1 MGRNLRSTI
10 GRMLLESVQQAGA
23 RELFGIPGDFV
34 LPLFKVIES
43 WNGLPLYTLSHEP
56 GVGFAADG
64 AARSACRPSVAV
76 VTYGAGALN
85 MINPVAASY
94 AEQVPV
100 VVVSGGPGVGEQ
112 GSQLLLHHQAK
123 RLGSQYRMFQEVTCA
138 QTRLSDPATA
148 PAEVARVLGA
158 CVAQSRPVYIEVPRD
173 LVNAAC
179 DGPMPL
185 PPRPAADPAA
195 LQACLDEVLQ
205 ELQSAK
211 DPVLMV
217 GVEIRRMGLESR
229 VARLA
234 RLLDIPVVTS
244 FMGRGLLAD
253 QKLKLR
259 GTYLG
264 VAGDDEVTDLVEH
277 SDVPLLLGV
286 IMSDTNLGISRKRLN
301 IKSCIVAG
309 SGQVSLGYHVYPD
322 IPLTDF
328 VDGLL
333 AKLDTV
339 ISIDEPTRA
348 ARHDEPGSQVLHE
361 RLDRPVTSD
370 DVAEVLNYYASN
382 SEPFQ
387 LVADVGD
394 SLFVAMDVH
403 GVPLAAP
410 GYYASMGFAVP
421 AALGVQAA
429 TGRRPVILVG
439 DGAFEMTGWELGHC
453 PRHGWD
459 PIVIVLNNSGWE
471 MLRAFEPEARF
482 NNLCRWRFGDLANDL
497 GGHGV
502 RVHTHDQLVDEVGR
516 ALAQRGKF
524 QLIDVMLPRGSM
536 SRRMQKFVNGISRR
550 GSAPAHTSAVPV

>member
-1 MGRNLRSTI
+1 MGNGVKFTI
-10 GRMLLESVQQAGA
+10 GRMLLESLRQAGA

-34 LPLFKVIES
+34 IPLFKVIES

-64 AARSACRPSVAV
+64 AARSGCRLSVAV

-85 MINPVAASY
+85 MVNPVAASY

-112 GSQLLLHHQAK
+112 ESQLLLHHQAK
-123 RLGSQYRMFQEVTCA
+123 RLGSQYRMFQEITCA

-148 PAEVARVLGA
+148 SQEVARVLGA
-158 CVAQSRPVYIEVPRD
+158 CLAQSRPVYIEVPRD

-179 DGPMPL
+179 AGPTPL
-185 PPRPAADPAA
+185 PPRPQAEPDA
-195 LQACLDEVLQ
+195 LEACVDEVLN
-205 ELQSAK
+205 ELKAANN
-211 DPVLMV
+211 PVLMV

-253 QKLKLR
+253 QKLNLR

-264 VAGDDEVTDLVEH
+264 VAGDDDVTDLVEH
-277 SDVPLLLGV
+277 SDVPFLLGV
-286 IMSDTNLGISRKRLN
+286 ILSDTNLGASRRRLN

-309 SGQVSLGYHVYPD
+309 SGQVSLGYHVYPE
-322 IPLTDF
+322 IPLADF
-328 VDGLL
+328 VDGVL
-333 AKLDTV
+333 ARLEGSM
-339 ISIDEPTRA
+339 SIDEIPSNRGGGDA
-348 ARHDEPGSQVLHE
+348 QGRLHHE

-370 DVAEVLNYYASN
+370 DVAEVLNGCLVRTK
-382 SEPFQ
+382 PFQ

-394 SLFVAMDVH
+394 ALFVAMDVQ

-410 GYYASMGFAVP
+410 GYYASMGYAVP
-421 AALGVQAA
+421 AGLGIQAA
-429 TGRRPVILVG
+429 TGVRPVILVG

-453 PRHGWD
+453 SRHGWD

-471 MLRAFEPEARF
+471 MLRAFEPDAQF
-482 NNLCRWRFGDLANDL
+482 NNLCRWKFGDLANDL

-502 RVHTHDQLVDEVGR
+502 RVHTHDQLVDEMCR

-550 GSAPAHTSAVPV
+550 NDTPAVPV